1 MGLNVNLYE
10 YIKRVL
16 KIRRVSDR
24 QLSLCMSCMDNPVRN
39 MSRKLKSDMKISFIV
54 AIADCLNCDVDI
66 RFIDKDSGNE
76 IV

>member
-1 MGLNVNLYE
+1 MGLNVDLYE

-24 QLSLCMSCMDNPVRN
+24 QLRLCMDNPVRN

-54 AIADCLNCDVDI
+54 TIADCLNCDVDI
-66 RFIDKDSGNE
+66 RFIDKDSGHE